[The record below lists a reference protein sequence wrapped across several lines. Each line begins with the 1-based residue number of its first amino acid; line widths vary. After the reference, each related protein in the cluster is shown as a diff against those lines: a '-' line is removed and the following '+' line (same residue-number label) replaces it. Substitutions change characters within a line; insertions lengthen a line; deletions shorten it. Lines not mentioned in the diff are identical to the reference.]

1 MLKDFIKTSKALSD
15 ETRVRIVSLLMRN
28 ELCVCQLMEILGM
41 GQSTVSKHLGILRN
55 AGLIEVEK
63 RGTWSFYGLCRDK
76 ANRHNLDFIRI
87 LSSLPTDDPFIQ
99 NDEKKLKKV
108 NKKGL
113 TFCNTIE
120 LGRRIRERSNHAE

>member
-1 MLKDFIKTSKALSD
+1 MLNDFIRTSKALSD

-76 ANRHNLDFIRI
+76 ANKHNLDFIRI
-87 LSSLPTDDPFIQ
+87 LSSLLKEDPFIQ
-99 NDEKKLKKV
+99 NDDKKLKKV
-108 NKKGL
+108 IKKGM